1 MNTAMAK
8 RASAQAGAEAK
19 ASFVNRRARL
29 ANVESPAQQR
39 LVIGSNGV
47 AHKVAPTFWLLVV
60 ETNLTRI
67 EQGHD
72 RHDKRPRKQQACRLD
87 DS

>member
-39 LVIGSNGV
+39 LVIVSNGV